1 MLPNRDKLPCR
12 SSKGES
18 GVIVLSAGIGSSLFG
33 WGSERCEGLCKSL
46 ADRVLRVLGRVE
58 ADGDSGVWE
67 LDESGAR
74 RWWSVVCR
82 AGLA

>member
-18 GVIVLSAGIGSSLFG
+18 GIIVLSAGIGSSLLG
-33 WGSERCEGLCKSL
+33 WGREGSEGLCKSL
-46 ADRVLRVLGRVE
+46 ADRVLRVLSRVE
-58 ADGDSGVWE
+58 ADSDSSVWE
-67 LDESGAR
+67 LDRSRAR
-74 RWWSVVCR
+74 GWWSVVCR